1 MEDIKQIDICDELS
15 QNFLDY
21 AIECNQQRAFPDVR
35 DGLKPGQRAC
45 LYTFYNS
52 GFLSN
57 KPHVKCA
64 KVSGQVIATLW
75 PHGDAAIYETFARMS
90 QTWINNVPEVDW
102 HGANGSQIMGS
113 APASARYTEARLS
126 KVTEDGMFQGIKKNA
141 VDMIPNFS
149 EDMEWPA
156 VLPAVLPR
164 LLLNGSQGLGLTIA
178 NYWAPMCFDEVCK
191 ILVEF
196 INTGKLDYSIMAPS
210 FPSGGIIV
218 NKDDMHT
225 IYETGKGKIILR
237 GKAEI
242 KKKSIFITE
251 MPYQIYV
258 EPYIDS
264 VKDLV
269 IKGDLTGIDN
279 IFNRSDNKGIK
290 IEIVC
295 DENPENV
302 LKQLYTKT
310 DLQKIYHPNQW
321 ALEGTQTRIF
331 TMRDY
336 CETWMKHNLICIKRE
351 HQFDLDKATARKHIV
366 DGLLICLED
375 LDNVIALIKKS
386 ESAKAAK
393 VELMNK
399 YNLDDEQA
407 AAILAMR
414 LSSLAHLEKLE
425 LENEN
430 KELITKIADLNTII
444 NSNNK
449 LKEILVTRLIDLNKK
464 YPNPRRTAL
473 KQIDISEPKEEIV
486 PENVVA
492 VLTRDGLIK
501 RVPLEDFKKQGR
513 YGKGI
518 KSVGEVICAVSTNTI
533 NNIYLFSSLG
543 RMYRLAVN
551 DIPAG
556 TLKTKGTAISGLIK
570 LNDNETIVT
579 MNNLDTAQ
587 GDYIVF
593 FTKKGYIK
601 KSLLS
606 EYLSLKRS
614 AVIAIKLTEG
624 DQIINVKVM
633 RDQPAMIV
641 TKCGQAIL
649 FETKNIST
657 IGRTTVGVKGITLD
671 SNDEVISG
679 LCIKD
684 FDDSLFIIDA
694 EGKGKRITFNNFSVQ
709 GRGGKGVSISN
720 DNIVVALDIKDTNN
734 VIISGNPNSIYIE
747 ATSIAL
753 QSKDAQGVSLIKDTT
768 NIISASILTN

>member
-52 GFLSN
+52 GFTSN
-57 KPHVKCA
+57 KPHVKSA

-75 PHGDAAIYETFARMS
+75 PHSSDAIYETFARMS
-90 QTWINNVPEVDW
+90 QSWINNIPEVDW

-113 APASARYTEARLS
+113 TPAADRYTEARLS
-126 KVTEDGMFQGIKKNA
+126 KVVEDGMFQGIKKNA

-191 ILVEF
+191 MLVEF
-196 INTGKLDYSIMAPS
+196 INTGKLDYSTMAPS
-210 FPSGGIIV
+210 FPSGGIII

-251 MPYQIYV
+251 MPYQVYV

-269 IKGDLTGIDN
+269 VKGDITGIDN
-279 IFNRSDNKGIK
+279 IFNRSDNKGLK

-295 DENPENV
+295 DEDPESI
-302 LKQLYTKT
+302 LKQLYAKT
-310 DLQKIYHPNQW
+310 DLQKMYHPNQW

-336 CETWMKHNLICIKRE
+336 CETWMKHNLTCIKRE
-351 HQFDLDKATARKHIV
+351 HQFDLDKAAARKHIV

-386 ESAKAAK
+386 ESAKTAK

-399 YNLDDEQA
+399 YNLDDAQA
-407 AAILAMR
+407 TAILAMR

-430 KELITKIADLNTII
+430 KELINKIADLNAII
-444 NSNNK
+444 DSESK
-449 LKEILVTRLIDLNKK
+449 MKEILVTRLTDLNKK
-464 YPNPRRTAL
+464 YPNPRKTAL
-473 KQIDISEPKEEIV
+473 EQINLTEAEEEIPAEDTIV
-486 PENVVA
+486 M
-492 VLTRDGLIK
+492 LSRDGLIK
-501 RVPLEDFKKQGR
+501 RVAPEEFKKQGR
-513 YGKGI
+513 NGKGF
-518 KSVGEVICAVSTNTI
+518 KAVSDIIATVPTNTA

-543 RMYRLAVN
+543 RMHRLSVN
-551 DIPAG
+551 DIPLI
-556 TLKTKGTAISGLIK
+556 TLKTKGTAVSGLIK
-570 LNDNETIVT
+570 LNDGEKIIAAK
-579 MNNLDTAQ
+579 DFSAAKDYQ
-587 GDYIVF
+587 YIVF
-593 FTKKGYIK
+593 FTRKGYIK
-601 KSLLS
+601 KSLIS
-606 EYLSLKRS
+606 EYSSLKRS
-614 AVIAIKLTEG
+614 AVAAIKLTE
-624 DQIINVKVM
+624 DDEIVNVELMNQESVM
-633 RDQPAMIV
+633 MI
-641 TKCGQAIL
+641 TAGAQAIL
-649 FETKNIST
+649 FDTKNISA
-657 IGRTTVGVKGITLD
+657 IGRTTVGVKGIACEENVV
-671 SNDEVISG
+671 SAFPIRN
-679 LCIKD
+679 
-684 FDDSLFIIDA
+684 IDNSVLLVSPD
-694 EGKGKRITFNNFSVQ
+694 GKGKRVAFTEFTTQ
-709 GRGGKGVSISN
+709 GRAGKGVSCNKDSIKC
-720 DNIVVALDIKDTNN
+720 ALEVSDKDKVLIN
-734 VIISGNPNSIYIE
+734 GYPNSIYIE
-747 ATSIAL
+747 SSTIAS
-753 QSKDAQGVSLIKDTT
+753 QSKEASGVSLIKDASTVCSVS
-768 NIISASILTN
+768 II